1 MEKSFRGEL
10 DKAGR
15 GLTSTKPRKQK
26 RKGAE
31 PLEQKK
37 VSPAKSYR
45 RVFVVAGGI
54 LAAAISGFGGI
65 QAWEWL
71 DQKHD
76 QRAEI
81 QQVGGEVQSL
91 KQEAV
96 LTRFLRKSRTLDRL
110 EEKYGPK
117 CRGGDREIQ
126 DWCRDLRSEVDVLK
140 LEVESLK

>member
-1 MEKSFRGEL
+1 MPYRIKG
-10 DKAGR
+10 KAVP
-15 GLTSTKPRKQK
+15 TPQAKPYK
-26 RKGAE
+26 RAM
-31 PLEQKK
+31 
-37 VSPAKSYR
+37 VI
-45 RVFVVAGGI
+45 AGGI

-71 DQKHD
+71 DEKHD
-76 QRAEI
+76 QRVQI

-96 LTRFLRKSRTLDRL
+96 LTRFLRKSQTLDRL

-117 CRGGDREIQ
+117 CRGGDQEIR
-126 DWCRDLRSEVDVLK
+126 DWCRDLRSEVGALK

>member
-10 DKAGR
+10 DEAGR
-15 GLTSTKPRKQK
+15 GLAATKPRKQK
-26 RKGAE
+26 RKVAE

-45 RVFVVAGGI
+45 RVFVVAGGV

-71 DQKHD
+71 DAKHD
-76 QRAEI
+76 QSA
-81 QQVGGEVQSL
+81 QVQEVGSEVQSL

-96 LTRFLRKSRTLDRL
+96 LTRFLRKSRSLDRL

-117 CRGGDREIQ
+117 CRGGDREIR
-126 DWCRDLRSEVDVLK
+126 DWCRDLREEVDALK

>member
-1 MEKSFRGEL
+1 MPDGKKM
-10 DKAGR
+10 KAPPPP
-15 GLTSTKPRKQK
+15 KPT
-26 RKGAE
+26 
-31 PLEQKK
+31 
-37 VSPAKSYR
+37 SYR
-45 RVFVVAGGI
+45 RVVVIAGGI

-71 DQKHD
+71 DSKHD
-76 QRAEI
+76 QTAEIQQVGVEI

-126 DWCRDLRSEVDVLK
+126 DWCRDLRSEVDALR

>member
-1 MEKSFRGEL
+1 MQAKNISFL
-10 DKAGR
+10 
-15 GLTSTKPRKQK
+15 Q
-26 RKGAE
+26 
-31 PLEQKK
+31 
-37 VSPAKSYR
+37 SYK
-45 RVFVVAGGI
+45 RVFVICGGI

-76 QRAEI
+76 QTAEV
-81 QQVGGEVQSL
+81 QQVGAEVQSL

-117 CRGGDREIQ
+117 CRGGDREIR
-126 DWCRDLRSEVDVLK
+126 DWCGDLREEVGKLR

>member
-1 MEKSFRGEL
+1 MPQ
-10 DKAGR
+10 GR
-15 GLTSTKPRKQK
+15 AKPVPTPQAKPYK
-26 RKGAE
+26 RAM
-31 PLEQKK
+31 
-37 VSPAKSYR
+37 VI
-45 RVFVVAGGI
+45 AGGI

-71 DQKHD
+71 DSKHD
-76 QRAEI
+76 QTRQVEKVGVQI
-81 QQVGGEVQSL
+81 QEVGVEVQSL

-126 DWCRDLRSEVDVLK
+126 DWCRDLRSEVDALR